1 MEVHQLKQ
9 QIHSLQQQMDMK
21 RTEIQVMTTTCGCGL
36 YVGVH
41 LYIITIN
48 NQDMEDSHTSE
59 VDQHL
64 QQVKLLEDSLNM
76 ERLAHQET
84 G

>member
-1 MEVHQLKQ
+1 
-9 QIHSLQQQMDMK
+9 
-21 RTEIQVMTTTCGCGL
+21 
-36 YVGVH
+36 
-41 LYIITIN
+41 
-48 NQDMEDSHTSE
+48 MEDSHTSE

-84 G
+84 QGDLTSLQQVITGAPHGN